1 MYKYITC
8 CTRTLYAIQLSTEN
22 SDRIEFISSFSK
34 QFFCN
39 LQMEVL
45 QLPHP
50 TQVLHPEVQLQ
61 ARLLLLQLQVHQVL
75 EQRLEIKIPQ
85 QIPIKIKTQII
96 QPRTIKCQIRTTLCR
111 HGLGRCTNSGNRKK
125 MAKTM
130 TKIDHFEFEFSNTG
144 LRGSLDQLWGMTMN
158 VGMSLGNMV
167 NNIVSETF
175 NAVGSLVDN
184 IFGMGVI
191 NRYNTPSYNNQIA

>member
-1 MYKYITC
+1 
-8 CTRTLYAIQLSTEN
+8 
-22 SDRIEFISSFSK
+22 
-34 QFFCN
+34 
-39 LQMEVL
+39 MEVL

-50 TQVLHPEVQLQ
+50 TQMLHPEVHLQ
-61 ARLLLLQLQVHQVL
+61 ARLLLWQLQVHQVL
-75 EQRLEIKIPQ
+75 EQRLEIKIPQHSLQTKTQQ

-111 HGLGRCTNSGNRKK
+111 HGRGRCTENEKK
-125 MAKTM
+125 IRKTM
-130 TKIDHFEFEFSNTG
+130 TKIDHFKFEFRNTG